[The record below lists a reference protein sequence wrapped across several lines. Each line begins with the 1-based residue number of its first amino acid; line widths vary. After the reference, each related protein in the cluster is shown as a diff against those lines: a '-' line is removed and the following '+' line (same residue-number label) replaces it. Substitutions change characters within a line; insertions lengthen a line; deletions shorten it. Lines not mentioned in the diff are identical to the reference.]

1 MSKVTNNFAGLNGFV
16 WWVGE
21 IVDRAD
27 ELGMSR
33 YRVRIFGWY
42 GDEIEDS
49 DLPWASAMLPTN
61 SSDSFSPMKKHDWVV
76 GFFMDGESG
85 QYPIIMGVLPGVSQV
100 DSGVGDNTS
109 PVTVGPNQ
117 YVSE

>member
-16 WWVGE
+16 WWMGE
-21 IVDRAD
+21 IVDRTD

-49 DLPWASAMLPTN
+49 DL
-61 SSDSFSPMKKHDWVV
+61 PMKKHDWVV

-100 DSGVGDNTS
+100 DSGVGDNTA

-117 YVSE
+117 YVPE